1 MAAESS
7 FDIVSK
13 VDSHEVDNAV
23 NQAIKE
29 VSQRFDF
36 KGTDSTI
43 TKRGDAFE
51 LESVSEER
59 LAAVLDVLRGKLAR
73 RNVDLKALDPGTP
86 KLSGKRWKQTCTLA
100 EGISQENAKKV
111 TALIRAEGPKGV
123 KALIQGDELRVSSK
137 SRDELQTVQTLVRK
151 ADFDFAVQFV
161 NYR

>member
-59 LAAVLDVLRGKLAR
+59 LAAVLDVLRGAR
-73 RNVDLKALDPGTP
+73 R
-86 KLSGKRWKQTCTLA
+86 R
-100 EGISQENAKKV
+100 
-111 TALIRAEGPKGV
+111 
-123 KALIQGDELRVSSK
+123 
-137 SRDELQTVQTLVRK
+137 
-151 ADFDFAVQFV
+151 
-161 NYR
+161 